1 MGAPNPSFQ
10 KRAKEQK
17 RKEKAEA
24 KRANREAKKQ
34 GRGDDETPEIPLEDI
49 PALNAPG
56 SEPPSDDD

>member
-24 KRANREAKKQ
+24 KRANREAKKLERPE
-34 GRGDDETPEIPLEDI
+34 GESEIPLEDI

-56 SEPPSDDD
+56 SEPPSDD